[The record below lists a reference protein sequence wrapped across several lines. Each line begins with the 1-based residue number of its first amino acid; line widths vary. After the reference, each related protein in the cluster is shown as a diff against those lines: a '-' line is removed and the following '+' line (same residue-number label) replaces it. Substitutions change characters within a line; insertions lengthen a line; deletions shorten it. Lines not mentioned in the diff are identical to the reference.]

1 VEKQPGRLFV
11 VSWLLFIPLIVLCF
25 LPFVYL
31 VAADSPSA
39 WVFMV
44 LWWVP
49 LLPLAFVAY
58 GLPRLRRSLI
68 ERAGTTDRP
77 PSAAAHR
84 NAELKSR
91 L

>member
-1 VEKQPGRLFV
+1 M

-31 VAADSPSA
+31 VVANSPSA

-49 LLPLAFVAY
+49 LLPLAFLAY
-58 GLPRLRRSLI
+58 GLPRLRRS
-68 ERAGTTDRP
+68 R
-77 PSAAAHR
+77 
-84 NAELKSR
+84 
-91 L
+91 

>member
-1 VEKQPGRLFV
+1 MEKQPGRLFV

-44 LWWVP
+44 LWWGAPIAARLCGVRPTAPAP
-49 LLPLAFVAY
+49 LP
-58 GLPRLRRSLI
+58 LI
-68 ERAGTTDRP
+68 ERAGTTTGRLQP
-77 PSAAAHR
+77 LLTETPS
-84 NAELKSR
+84 
-91 L
+91 

>member
-1 VEKQPGRLFV
+1 MEPLRGLTRLDWECVTQRKPLIEAVEKQPGRLFV

-39 WVFMV
+39 WVFML

-49 LLPLAFVAY
+49 LLPLAVLAY
-58 GLPRLRRSLI
+58 GLPRLRRS
-68 ERAGTTDRP
+68 R
-77 PSAAAHR
+77 
-84 NAELKSR
+84 
-91 L
+91 

>member
-1 VEKQPGRLFV
+1 MPPHEGGRSHWECVTQSKPLIEVVEKQPGRLFV

-39 WVFMV
+39 WVFML

-49 LLPLAFVAY
+49 LLPLAFLAY
-58 GLPRLRRSLI
+58 GLPRLRRS
-68 ERAGTTDRP
+68 R
-77 PSAAAHR
+77 
-84 NAELKSR
+84 
-91 L
+91 

>member
-49 LLPLAFVAY
+49 LLPLALVAY
-58 GLPRLRRSLI
+58 GLTAPAPLAPVSGVLSGFKR
-68 ERAGTTDRP
+68 
-77 PSAAAHR
+77 
-84 NAELKSR
+84 
-91 L
+91 